1 MRVVNSLV
9 ERCFLIVELLAD
21 EARSMR
27 LGAIAERL
35 DLGKSVVHRM
45 LTVLCDIGWV
55 EQDPDSGVYGLTL
68 RLAVLGQ
75 RFLSGTHL
83 PDVCQPI
90 LEELAGATRE
100 LARMAVVQSDSLTW
114 IAQAQGAKKGLI
126 YQPEAAAKVRLS
138 ITANGKAWLSTLSN
152 SDAVRLAVKDGFGQ
166 PGGGANAIKTI
177 EGLIAEL
184 EATRLRGWA
193 ISNEEAEAGVVA
205 IAAPILLENKETV
218 GTVSVAGPTSRLIV
232 SRHEAIAADVIAA
245 SRRLGEL
252 WPLRRAQEQLESGKQ
267 RLEDARSV
275 AERIKF

>member
-55 EQDPDSGVYGLTL
+55 EQDPDSGVYRLTL

-90 LEELAGATRE
+90 LEELAGTTRE

-126 YQPEAAAKVRLS
+126 YQPEAAAKVRLT

-177 EGLIAEL
+177 EGLLGEL
-184 EATRLRGWA
+184 EATRSRGWA

-218 GTVSVAGPTSRLIV
+218 GTVSIAGPTSRLIV

-252 WPLRRAQEQLESGKQ
+252 WPLRRAQEQLESGRQ
-267 RLEDARSV
+267 RLEDAIGR
-275 AERIKF
+275 